1 MNKQNLKKGDRIIIK
16 SIVQLLAE
24 AWAPIIW
31 GWIKNKTN
39 NQYLAHE
46 EISFYHGIENILD
59 DSRVLTVAQ
68 GDSGHC
74 KYIHCVE
81 TDYHIAREVIRMV
94 L

>member
-1 MNKQNLKKGDRIIIK
+1 MNKQNLKRGDKVVIK
-16 SIVQLLAE
+16 SIFQLLAE
-24 AWAPIIW
+24 AWEPIIW
-31 GWIKNKTN
+31 GWIKNRTD

-46 EISFYHGIENILD
+46 EISFYQGIENILD

-68 GDSGHC
+68 SDSGHS

-81 TDYHIAREVIRMV
+81 TDYHIAREVIGMV